1 MARARRTSAAL
12 EIARQRLAALKE
24 FTPKPDFGPEL
35 TLEGYEVAVNALN
48 AEQDAY
54 NGEVSALD
62 EKTNLFDSH
71 DQNMA
76 DLNTRILAAVKATYG
91 PDSSEFEQIPVLVF
105 SRNND
110 ASTPGTFQRALDADL
125 VGFVERQ
132 RERRTP
138 K

>member
-1 MARARRTSAAL
+1 VSGSRAILLDSVSEGVDMIVR
-12 EIARQRLAALKE
+12 ELA
-24 FTPKPDFGPEL
+24 
-35 TLEGYEVAVNALN
+35 
-48 AEQDAY
+48 
-54 NGEVSALD
+54 
-62 EKTNLFDSH
+62 
-71 DQNMA
+71 
-76 DLNTRILAAVKATYG
+76 
-91 PDSSEFEQIPVLVF
+91 DSSEFEQIPVLVF